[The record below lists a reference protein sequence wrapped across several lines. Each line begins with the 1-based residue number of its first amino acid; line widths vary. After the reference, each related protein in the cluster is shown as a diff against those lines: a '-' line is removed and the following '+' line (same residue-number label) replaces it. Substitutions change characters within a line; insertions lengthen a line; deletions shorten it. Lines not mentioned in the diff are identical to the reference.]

1 MTNLETQYPLTYTKD
16 AIGIVEYS
24 CNMTKAR
31 TALYDTQHQFV
42 TNPSASNWLKA
53 QQAMFDYQQLKLNAR
68 DENHVLMGRA

>member
-1 MTNLETQYPLTYTKD
+1 MNNLKTKYPLTYTND

-31 TALYDTQHQFV
+31 TELYDKQHSFV
-42 TNPSASNWLKA
+42 SNPSSTNWVEL

-68 DENHVLMGRA
+68 NEDHKRMWA